1 MLRLRPFKNQ
11 DAKYIL
17 GWIKDEKSFRKW
29 SADRYEHYPAKE
41 EDMIQMYR
49 ATEDTD
55 NFYPMTAFDESGI
68 VGHIILRFI
77 DDEKQIIRFG
87 FVIVDD
93 TKRGLGYGKE
103 LLRLAIKYADEF
115 LGAEKIT
122 LGVFENNQSALY
134 CYKAA
139 GFRENESEQVEYY
152 HIFDEDWKCIE
163 MEYVN
168 PNYIKEDDAA
178 E

>member
-17 GWIKDEKSFRKW
+17 SWIKDEKSFRKW
-29 SADRYEHYPAKE
+29 SADRYERYPAKA

-49 ATEDTD
+49 STEDTD

-93 TKRGLGYGKE
+93 TKRGMGYGKE

-115 LGAEKIT
+115 LGAKKIT

-139 GFRENESEQVEYY
+139 GFNVAGLRTNESEQVEYY

-168 PNYIKEDDAA
+168 PDS
-178 E
+178 